1 MAGEKIF
8 AKEALEQGRIVPF
21 HKPAGWTS
29 FDVVN
34 KLRYMTRV
42 KKIGH
47 AGTLD
52 PFATGL
58 LLICFGK
65 ATKKAEELVGLDKE
79 YIGTIKL
86 GAETDTLDVTGKVVN
101 VTPIDEK
108 PDEKRIGEILSKYLG
123 EIQQVPPMFS
133 AIKHKGKKL
142 YSLARKGKI
151 VERKPR
157 TITIYDISLQK
168 VENDEL
174 SIHVVCSKGTYI
186 RALAR
191 DIGRELGWGGYLK
204 SLTRTRIGPYLLKDA
219 WDLKTFEKKFTEL
232 FE

>member
-1 MAGEKIF
+1 MSTASIF
-8 AKEALEQGRIVPF
+8 AKEALEQGQVVPF
-21 HKPAGWTS
+21 NKPADWTS

-34 KLRYMTRV
+34 KLRHITRV

-65 ATKKAEELVGLDKE
+65 ATKKVETLVGLEKE

-86 GAETDTLDVTGKVVN
+86 GAETDTLDVTGKVVKT
-101 VTPIDEK
+101 TPVIDML
-108 PDEKRIGEILSKYLG
+108 DERRIHEVLLKFIGEI
-123 EIQQVPPMFS
+123 EQIPPMFS
-133 AIKHKGKKL
+133 AIKQKGKKL
-142 YSLARKGKI
+142 YLLARKGKI

-157 TITIYDISLQK
+157 KVNIHNISLIK
-168 VENDEL
+168 FEDDEL
-174 SIHVVCSKGTYI
+174 TINVVCSKGTYI

-191 DIGRELGWGGYLK
+191 DMGREFGCGGFLK
-204 SLTRTRIGPYLLKDA
+204 SLMRTRIGSSRLDDA
-219 WDLKTFEKKFTEL
+219 WDLAAFEKNFTESN
-232 FE
+232 